1 MKIFSLIKGKK
12 TRKYPVRYDEF
23 GRSLRKRSF
32 DLFDKGQRPM
42 QVCKQLPIKVK
53 TCLRYWADWK
63 RIPPNLSQR
72 YIFLRKTLKNNT
84 GLKEDILE
92 SVAKYYHISRDE
104 VIRRFRLP
112 HGLKRLLL
120 GKWPALWPD
129 EEITEGEYKL
139 RAALTLL
146 DFAKTGDESY
156 QDLND
161 VLNQLLARKRE
172 NRQSTQV
179 DQTDDTDNGRY
190 SEPMDRIQR
199 RPRTRFDPRKIAPE
213 ERAVLEQYFTRKKEA
228 EDLQAYNGIVG
239 LMKIFGVSEEQ
250 ANELLCQAVGQV
262 HGPEKAADLR
272 ELIQKIQKPI
282 ASKNSDHLEPST
294 ESGTT

>member
-1 MKIFSLIKGKK
+1 MKILSLIKGKK
-12 TRKYPVRYDEF
+12 SRKYPVRYNEF
-23 GRSLRKRSF
+23 GRSLRKRAF
-32 DLFDKGQRPM
+32 ELFDNGQRPM
-42 QVCKQLPIKVK
+42 QVCKELPIKVR

-63 RIPPNLSQR
+63 RTPPNLERR
-72 YIFLRKTLKNNT
+72 YTFLRKALKNNT

-92 SVAKYYHISRDE
+92 SVAEYNHISRDE

-112 HGLKRLLL
+112 HGLKQLLL

-161 VLNQLLARKRE
+161 VLNHLIARKRE
-172 NRQSTQV
+172 TRQPAQIEKTEDSA
-179 DQTDDTDNGRY
+179 NGRY
-190 SEPMDRIQR
+190 LDPVGRIQR
-199 RPRTRFDPRKIAPE
+199 RPRPRFDLRKIAPE
-213 ERAVLEQYFTRKKEA
+213 KRAVLEQYFTRKREA
-228 EDLQAYNGIVG
+228 EDKQAYNSIVG

-262 HGPEKAADLR
+262 HGPEKAAELR

-282 ASKNSDHLEPST
+282 ASKNSDHLEPSA
-294 ESGTT
+294 ERGTT